1 MEETP
6 RLRKLAGDTLPV
18 TPHHRHRS
26 ALAHNSAEAASLGTP
41 RRSVGRPFQT
51 PRDERCGDRLGR
63 PGTLPPVPGRLT
75 FLFLL
80 PLLCLVLFGL
90 LTWQE
95 AAHGPVL
102 RLDEPLR
109 SAIAGP
115 SPPGRIPPLGHYFA
129 ALGNWYAAGPVLV
142 AAMAYAWWRSR
153 RWVPVAAYA
162 VAMAAVPAI
171 VAPLKTAVD
180 RTGGALI
187 RVPDHAGLYPSG
199 HAATAALAYG
209 AAMLLVLPYVT
220 GKAARRLLVAAAV
233 LLNLAIGFALVYCG
247 YHWPLD
253 VVGSWLLCGALLG
266 GASALSCWW
275 GSRG

>member
-1 MEETP
+1 M
-6 RLRKLAGDTLPV
+6 
-18 TPHHRHRS
+18 
-26 ALAHNSAEAASLGTP
+26 
-41 RRSVGRPFQT
+41 
-51 PRDERCGDRLGR
+51 
-63 PGTLPPVPGRLT
+63 
-75 FLFLL
+75 
-80 PLLCLVLFGL
+80 
-90 LTWQE
+90 
-95 AAHGPVL
+95 
-102 RLDEPLR
+102 
-109 SAIAGP
+109 
-115 SPPGRIPPLGHYFA
+115 GHYFA

-153 RWVPVAAYA
+153 HWVPLAAYA

-187 RVPDHAGLYPSG
+187 RVPDHAGLFPSG
-199 HAATAALAYG
+199 HAATAALGYG
-209 AAMLLVLPYVT
+209 AAALLVLPYVT

-233 LLNLAIGFALVYCG
+233 LLNAGVGVALVYCG